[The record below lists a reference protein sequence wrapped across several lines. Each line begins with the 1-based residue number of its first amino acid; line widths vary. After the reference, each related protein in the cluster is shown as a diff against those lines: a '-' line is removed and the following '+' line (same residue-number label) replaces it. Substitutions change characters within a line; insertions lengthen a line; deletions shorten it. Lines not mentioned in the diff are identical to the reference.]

1 MTDMLINLFI
11 RSFPKF
17 SKPFPEK
24 TEHACGK
31 EQVTDGFKF
40 THKGARLSG
49 FVNLTIWPTFVMKNK
64 CIIP

>member
-17 SKPFPEK
+17 SKPFHEK

-40 THKGARLSG
+40 THKVGQIVRLCELD
-49 FVNLTIWPTFVMKNK
+49 NLAHL
-64 CIIP
+64 CEEE

>member
-40 THKGARLSG
+40 THKESQIVRLCELD
-49 FVNLTIWPTFVMKNK
+49 NLAHL
-64 CIIP
+64 CEEE